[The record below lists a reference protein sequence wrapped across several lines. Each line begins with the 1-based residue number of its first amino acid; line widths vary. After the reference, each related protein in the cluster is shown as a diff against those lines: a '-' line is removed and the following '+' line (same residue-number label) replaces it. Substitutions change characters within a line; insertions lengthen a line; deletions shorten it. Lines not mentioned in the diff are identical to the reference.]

1 MTLRFPRDHS
11 FWGEHVKRTRALLL
25 AVLVIMSSSAAPE
38 AVAATCQY
46 NRQDLPVPAGSG
58 DVTTQGS
65 STNNSR
71 IAGLAVQQG
80 YGRGLLW
87 VNSTLRLMPAP
98 SSDWDHVVPEAVTNT
113 SVVAGYLRNDR
124 GIGLRHQA
132 FRYENG
138 VYELLRTEP
147 GSQSKAVAINDAG
160 DVLGVVWSGS
170 SESSGTVVMWPRTG
184 DRTTVAAW
192 GDPVGIN
199 AQRKVVI
206 NGRFSTVVLDL
217 ESGVKTELPG
227 ESRWVVFDNDRV
239 LRGEF
244 TPSGAS
250 QITEWDLNGVK
261 TATYDGGVKPFG
273 RNGSGTVFGT
283 YDTAGND
290 DIPSL
295 WRKTGRSDVV
305 ADPAPLWTVYADVTD
320 AATLIATYVGPDGAR
335 PARWLWVCS

>member
-1 MTLRFPRDHS
+1 
-11 FWGEHVKRTRALLL
+11 
-25 AVLVIMSSSAAPE
+25 
-38 AVAATCQY
+38 
-46 NRQDLPVPAGSG
+46 
-58 DVTTQGS
+58 
-65 STNNSR
+65 
-71 IAGLAVQQG
+71 
-80 YGRGLLW
+80 
-87 VNSTLRLMPAP
+87 
-98 SSDWDHVVPEAVTNT
+98 
-113 SVVAGYLRNDR
+113 
-124 GIGLRHQA
+124 
-132 FRYENG
+132 
-138 VYELLRTEP
+138 
-147 GSQSKAVAINDAG
+147 
-160 DVLGVVWSGS
+160 
-170 SESSGTVVMWPRTG
+170 
-184 DRTTVAAW
+184 
-192 GDPVGIN
+192 
-199 AQRKVVI
+199 
-206 NGRFSTVVLDL
+206 
-217 ESGVKTELPG
+217 
-227 ESRWVVFDNDRV
+227 VVFDNDRV